1 MQRWS
6 FVYTARERNKKQE
19 QPLLEELRAEPRTL
33 IANKVGDSRLRT
45 SYDYMT
51 LYIYICYPPP
61 HVPTFLAVFSLNDGI
76 SIGMISHLR

>member
-1 MQRWS
+1 MLLKFGFGWNPLRFYCLLL
-6 FVYTARERNKKQE
+6 FVCVETIHIYYYILTHTCISA
-19 QPLLEELRAEPRTL
+19 
-33 IANKVGDSRLRT
+33 
-45 SYDYMT
+45 Y